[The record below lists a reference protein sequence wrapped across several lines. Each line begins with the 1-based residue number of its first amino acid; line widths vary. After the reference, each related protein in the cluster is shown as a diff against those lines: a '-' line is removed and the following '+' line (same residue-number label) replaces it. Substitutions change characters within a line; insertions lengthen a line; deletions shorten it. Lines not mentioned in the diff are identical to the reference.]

1 MMGMSIR
8 RDDSIMIR
16 EVDGEIVVLDV
27 ASNLVHHLN
36 ATASFIWRQCT
47 DGACAEEIAERV
59 AEAFEVD
66 VASARRD
73 TQTLLATLH
82 RHRLIDKPWR

>member
-1 MMGMSIR
+1 MTGMSIR

-27 ASNLVHHLN
+27 ASNLVHRLN
-36 ATASFIWRQCT
+36 ETASFIWRQCAV
-47 DGACAEEIAERV
+47 GASADEIAERV

-66 VASARRD
+66 VASAHRD
-73 TQTLLATLH
+73 TQTTLSALH
-82 RHRLIDKPWR
+82 KLRLVDMP